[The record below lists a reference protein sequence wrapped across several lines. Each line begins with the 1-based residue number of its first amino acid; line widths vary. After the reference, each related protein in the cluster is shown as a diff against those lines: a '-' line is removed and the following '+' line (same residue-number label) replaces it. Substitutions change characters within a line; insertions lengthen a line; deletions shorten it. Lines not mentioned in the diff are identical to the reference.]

1 MKITILDGNALNPGD
16 LSWGILPELG
26 EFKVYP
32 RTSESEVIKR
42 IADSDAI
49 LLNKIKITEDILNS
63 CKNLKYI
70 GVQATGYNVI
80 DLEACKRHN
89 IVVTNV
95 PSYSTNSVAQQ
106 TFALITEFTNHV
118 QLHSDSV
125 MNGDWIKSP
134 DFCYWKKPLI
144 ELEGKT
150 LGILGYGSIGSKV
163 AEIAKAYGMNVIAYT
178 RTPKKEI
185 DNPVSLDDL
194 FRLSDF
200 LTLHAPLTEKTK
212 EIVNSTKISLMKRN
226 AYIINTARG
235 GLVNEKDIFN
245 ALESER
251 IAGYAADVIT
261 EEPMKNDCCLLK
273 AKNCIITPHISWAAI
288 ETRQRL
294 LNIVIKNLVS
304 FINGKPINQVN

>member
-1 MKITILDGNALNPGD
+1 
-16 LSWGILPELG
+16 
-26 EFKVYP
+26 
-32 RTSESEVIKR
+32 
-42 IADSDAI
+42 
-49 LLNKIKITEDILNS
+49 
-63 CKNLKYI
+63 
-70 GVQATGYNVI
+70 
-80 DLEACKRHN
+80 
-89 IVVTNV
+89 
-95 PSYSTNSVAQQ
+95 
-106 TFALITEFTNHV
+106 
-118 QLHSDSV
+118 
-125 MNGDWIKSP
+125 
-134 DFCYWKKPLI
+134 
-144 ELEGKT
+144 
-150 LGILGYGSIGSKV
+150 
-163 AEIAKAYGMNVIAYT
+163 MNVIAYT

-185 DNPVSLDDL
+185 ENPVSLDDL